1 MLHGSSVGT
10 SQELGASASI
20 TSKPC
25 PRRIDASNERSVRDK
40 PTIRRHGFRAIILPP
55 TWFPNGISSV
65 TIIRGCWKQDSLACH
80 HPLRT
85 RGLGWS
91 PAHRRQT
98 ALKCP
103 AGVETPTRSTAP
115 ASCSALGERRGPP
128 PPKYRGPPRPRMEQ
142 SGETTAPGPTIR
154 LTPGPSPLASARG
167 VTWGMTHR
175 PDAAAPE
182 ARVPSDCSWREES
195 AHAGNPL
202 RVLWRGLGSRRPERS
217 PMSWPSPAKPC
228 VLSQRREARGSSS
241 H

>member
-1 MLHGSSVGT
+1 MVPKRYLICHDHPGML
-10 SQELGASASI
+10 EARF
-20 TSKPC
+20 
-25 PRRIDASNERSVRDK
+25 PRVPS
-40 PTIRRHGFRAIILPP
+40 
-55 TWFPNGISSV
+55 
-65 TIIRGCWKQDSLACH
+65 
-80 HPLRT
+80 
-85 RGLGWS
+85 S
-91 PAHRRQT
+91 PAHAGSRRV
-98 ALKCP
+98 ACSP
-103 AGVETPTRSTAP
+103 AADGSEVPGWRGNPHAVN
-115 ASCSALGERRGPP
+115 CSSIMLCLGRAAGPP